1 MIKTVQIS
9 DEIFWGYRI
18 NFTIEYF
25 KSFQELSDYVL
36 KQLIT
41 FLKGNNLIN
50 LMEKA
55 AKLKLH
61 NHNYK
66 SYEDMCNDDKN
77 QVIYLCGGCG
87 FNG

>member
-1 MIKTVQIS
+1 
-9 DEIFWGYRI
+9 
-18 NFTIEYF
+18 
-25 KSFQELSDYVL
+25 
-36 KQLIT
+36 
-41 FLKGNNLIN
+41 
-50 LMEKA
+50 MEKA